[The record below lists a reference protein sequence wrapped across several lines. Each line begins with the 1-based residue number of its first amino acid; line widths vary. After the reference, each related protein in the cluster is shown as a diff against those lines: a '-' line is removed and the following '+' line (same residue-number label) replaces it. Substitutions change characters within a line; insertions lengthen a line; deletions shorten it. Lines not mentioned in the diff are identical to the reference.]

1 MLSVICRLC
10 VSQRT
15 EQCIAGRSVPGQDL
29 SLLPTSSPC
38 APAKPPLGKR
48 LNFYFWL
55 SSVPHPVSLCCM
67 RKSKK
72 QQMKESK
79 MEEKEKKRG
88 VVSELAWFND
98 GFAVNL
104 PS

>member
-15 EQCIAGRSVPGQDL
+15 EQRRAGRSVPGQDL

-38 APAKPPLGKR
+38 APAKPPLGKG
-48 LNFYFWL
+48 LNFYFWP

-72 QQMKESK
+72 QQTKESK
-79 MEEKEKKRG
+79 MEEKKGGKGR
-88 VVSELAWFND
+88 VVSELA
-98 GFAVNL
+98 
-104 PS
+104 